1 MDGPLCHRNVALESL
16 PKEWGSEAR
25 ALGPGD
31 VVIIAPG
38 VKHWHGAA
46 KDSWF
51 EHLSIA
57 VLGEECSNEWLEP
70 VDDEDYLAL

>member
-1 MDGPLCHRNVALESL
+1 VALESL

-57 VLGEECSNEWLEP
+57 VPGEECSNEWLEP
-70 VDDEDYLAL
+70 VDDSDYLAL